1 MKTLINMLEN
11 TDTYDKEN
19 ALIDI
24 YIYLLENKINL
35 NEGQQVFV
43 ELSELRD
50 KTLSDGSESYFDQFD
65 DNTLSIEVMSR
76 YASKDVVRIY
86 TELSKSGKY
95 DEIDEWMTENEWL
108 FNEELSKIIKASFA
122 NSCI

>member
-1 MKTLINMLEN
+1 MKTLIAMLGN

-43 ELSELRD
+43 ELSKLRD
-50 KTLSDGSESYFDQFD
+50 RTLSDGSESYFEDFD
-65 DNTLSIEVMSR
+65 DRGLPIEIVSK
-76 YASKDVVRIY
+76 YASKDVVSIY
-86 TELSKSGKY
+86 TVLSKAGKY
-95 DEIDEWMTENEWL
+95 DEIDEWMSENEWL
-108 FNEELSKIIKASFA
+108 FNEELSEIIKASLELE
-122 NSCI
+122 

>member
-1 MKTLINMLEN
+1 MKTLVAMLEN

-43 ELSELRD
+43 ELSKLRD
-50 KTLSDGSESYFDQFD
+50 RTLSDGSESYFEEF
-65 DNTLSIEVMSR
+65 NRNGLPIEIISK
-76 YASKDVVRIY
+76 YASRDVVSIY

-95 DEIDEWMTENEWL
+95 DEIDEWMSKNEWL
-108 FNEELSKIIKASFA
+108 FNEELSAIIKASLD
-122 NSCI
+122 NV